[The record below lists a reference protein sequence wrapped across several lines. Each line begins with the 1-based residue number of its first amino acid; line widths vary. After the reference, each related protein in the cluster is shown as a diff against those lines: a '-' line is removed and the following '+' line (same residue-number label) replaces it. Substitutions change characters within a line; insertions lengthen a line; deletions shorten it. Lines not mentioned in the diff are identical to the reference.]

1 MRTHRKKFLG
11 SLLLLIAPGAAVAQ
25 LQGPVILPD
34 TTVLEAFVGKPAS
47 VQLSVQNLPSGA
59 TVTGWSITTGQ
70 LPQGLSLNPSTGLIS
85 GTPAIPQIQT
95 FRVRATYQFVVGQT
109 SFVERTYAFN
119 TDIELAFVTASP
131 LAPATAQV
139 PVTRQIL
146 ASGPVSS
153 FSITHNLPSGVTV
166 SSSQGSPVVTVSGVF
181 PAVASPATYQITVTA
196 FGGTY
201 IGQEKTQQYEI
212 RVYPFPSLSPPP
224 ASAQVGQAYSGQL
237 AVTGGVA
244 PFVFDIP
251 SGALPP
257 GLVLNASTGAISGTP
272 EAAGVYSFTARAKDA
287 NGAQATVAAQIT
299 VQPPAL
305 TITTETLPA
314 GRAGDR
320 YETRIAAS
328 GGQPPYTFTMASGAL
343 PPGLSLRTDGL
354 LEGTPARSGTFSFAI
369 RASDSSTPPQT
380 ATRNFTLQI
389 TLPPLPQLTIT
400 QLGETV
406 QPASQ
411 PSFGLQLASAF
422 PVELNGTATLAFTP
436 EGNLPARPGH
446 PLRKRRNQRELHH
459 PGGPDASRAGLRD
472 AVRFPDG
479 HHRGHDHAHHHAA
492 GRRPGV
498 AAGAVRNADVAHS
511 GRGAADHQCRR
522 GADGRRVRGP
532 RHRLFEHP
540 PDQRGDVSASR
551 PRRAPSLAT
560 TELSVPVAQAFQN
573 WFSGDASRQ
582 YGGQFLLTVSFTVQ
596 GSVSSIGNVQVTLT
610 SSAGSGSGSAN
621 F

>member
-153 FSITHNLPSGVTV
+153 FSFTHNLPSGVTV
-166 SSSQGSPVVTVSGVF
+166 SSSQGSPVVTLSGVF

-251 SGALPP
+251 GGALPP

-343 PPGLSLRTDGL
+343 PPGLSLRADGL
-354 LEGTPARSGTFSFAI
+354 LEGTPTRSGTFSFAI

-436 EGNLPARPGH
+436 EGNLPPDPAIRFASGGTSVNFTIPAGQTQAVPASGTLFAFQTGTTAGTITLTITLREGDQVLQPAPFATRTLRIPAAAPQITNVAVAQTGGGFEVRVTGYSNIRQISGATFRFTAAPG
-446 PLRKRRNQRELHH
+446 
-459 PGGPDASRAGLRD
+459 A
-472 AVRFPDG
+472 
-479 HHRGHDHAHHHAA
+479 
-492 GRRPGV
+492 
-498 AAGAVRNADVAHS
+498 
-511 GRGAADHQCRR
+511 
-522 GADGRRVRGP
+522 
-532 RHRLFEHP
+532 
-540 PDQRGDVSASR
+540 
-551 PRRAPSLAT
+551 SLAT

>member
-1 MRTHRKKFLG
+1 MRTHRTKFLG
-11 SLLLLIAPGAAVAQ
+11 GVLLPIAAGLAAAQ
-25 LQGPVILPD
+25 TQGPVILPD
-34 TTVLEAFVGKPAS
+34 QTVLEAFVGKPAS

-70 LPQGLSLNPSTGLIS
+70 LPQGLLLNSSTGLIS
-85 GTPAIPQIQT
+85 GTPTVPQIQT
-95 FRVRATYQFVVGQT
+95 FRVRATYQFVSGPA

-119 TDIELAFVTASP
+119 TDIELAFLTASP

-166 SSSQGSPVVTVSGVF
+166 SSSQGSPVVTLSGVF
-181 PAVASPATYQITVTA
+181 PAVASPTTYQITVTA

-224 ASAQVGQAYSGQL
+224 ATAQVGQAYSGQL
-237 AVTGGVA
+237 AVTGGVG
-244 PFVFDIP
+244 PFVFDIA
-251 SGALPP
+251 SGELPP

-272 EAAGVYSFTARAKDA
+272 ETAGVYVFTARAKDS
-287 NGAQATVAAQIT
+287 NGAQATVAAQIA

-305 TITTETLPA
+305 TITTDTLPS

-320 YETRIAAS
+320 YETRIAAT
-328 GGQPPYTFTMASGAL
+328 GGQPPYTFTLASGAL

-369 RASDSSTPPQT
+369 QAADSGKPAET

-411 PSFGLQLASAF
+411 PSFGVQLASAF
-422 PVELNGTATLAFTP
+422 PVELNGTATLAFAP
-436 EGNLPARPGH
+436 EGDL
-446 PLRKRRNQRELHH
+446 
-459 PGGPDASRAGLRD
+459 
-472 AVRFPDG
+472 
-479 HHRGHDHAHHHAA
+479 
-492 GRRPGV
+492 
-498 AAGAVRNADVAHS
+498 
-511 GRGAADHQCRR
+511 
-522 GADGRRVRGP
+522 
-532 RHRLFEHP
+532 P
-540 PDQRGDVSASR
+540 PDPAIRFASGGTSVNFTIPAGQTQAVPATGTLFAFQTGTTAGTITLTITLREGDQVLQPAPFATRTLRITPSAPQITNVAVAQTSGGFEVR
-551 PRRAPSLAT
+551 VTGYSNIRQISGATFRFTAAPGASLAT